1 VLRTA
6 AIALFAA
13 GWIPVFLLRSE
24 RYSERHAHAEA
35 EERRAMWNAVL
46 AVAVHVTLCE
56 LALHA
61 AGVAMPAAADISMPA
76 MAGNGVPAAR
86 FAIGMLVFLVG
97 LAFWTLGRH
106 TLVGYGRLLDPS
118 SPPPVLV
125 THGPFALV
133 RHPLALGMV
142 ILALGPA
149 VAAATPLT
157 WASFAVVVV
166 ALARRC
172 MQDEPELRA
181 TFGAAYDDYAATTKR
196 LVPFVW

>member
-1 VLRTA
+1 LPD
-6 AIALFAA
+6 AA
-13 GWIPVFLLRSE
+13 GNLV
-24 RYSERHAHAEA
+24 
-35 EERRAMWNAVL
+35 
-46 AVAVHVTLCE
+46 
-56 LALHA
+56 
-61 AGVAMPAAADISMPA
+61 PAA
-76 MAGNGVPAAR
+76 AGNGVPASR

-106 TLVGYGRLLDPS
+106 TLVGYGRLLDPAA
-118 SPPPVLV
+118 PPPVLV
-125 THGPFALV
+125 TQGPFAIV

-157 WASFAVVVV
+157 WASFAAVVV

-172 MQDEPELRA
+172 TQDEPELRA

-196 LVPFVW
+196 LIPFVW